1 MIRIRFGE
9 ATIDRTRIAV
19 SPLLELTSGLELLHR
34 HRDRA
39 TVPWPYTDWAARAR
53 EVLRTVAETGPLRV
67 YGELYGTEHARPTPD
82 VFTPVPSG
90 SRPRL
95 GDELAALR
103 RTPAALMAEQFAK
116 HYPEGLPDFLTP
128 YRDDPGRAF
137 GLLADGLQ
145 AFAELALAPYW
156 PAMQAALDEEMLL
169 RARTLATAGPE
180 ELLTGVR
187 GPALWDRPVLSLPK
201 RHDSMLDA
209 RDKRLL
215 LVPVLLLEDR
225 MTVSTDHP
233 EIVTVS
239 YQARGAAVLS
249 STPAPQRRPPD
260 RLTQLIGS
268 GRAAVL
274 RALAEPATTTGL
286 AATLGVSTST
296 VSEQL
301 AALLATGAITRTRTG
316 RQVLYARSPTG
327 ATLVSLFEDPVPAE
341 P

>member
-34 HRDRA
+34 HRA
-39 TVPWPYTDWAARAR
+39 TAPWPYTDWAAQAR
-53 EVLRTVAETGPLRV
+53 EVLRTVPETRPLRV

-82 VFTPVPSG
+82 VFTPVPAG
-90 SRPRL
+90 FRPKL
-95 GDELAALR
+95 GDELTALR
-103 RTPAALMAEQFAK
+103 LTSPDLVAEQFAK

-128 YRDDPGRAF
+128 YRDDPARAF

-145 AFAELALAPYW
+145 AFAELAVAPYW
-156 PAMQAALDEEMLL
+156 PAMQAALDEEVLL
-169 RARTLATAGPE
+169 RARTLAAAGPE

-201 RHDSMLDA
+201 RHDSVLDA
-209 RDKRLL
+209 REKRLL
-215 LVPVLLLEDR
+215 LVPILLLEDR
-225 MTVSTDHP
+225 MAVSTDHP
-233 EIVTVS
+233 EIVKVS

-249 STPAPQRRPPD
+249 SRPAPEHRLPD
-260 RLTQLIGS
+260 RLSQLIGN

-274 RALAEPATTTGL
+274 RALTEPATTTGL
-286 AATLGVSTST
+286 AATLGVSAST

-301 AALLATGAITRTRTG
+301 TALLATGAITRTRHG
-316 RQVLYARSPTG
+316 RLVLYARSPTG
-327 ATLVSLFEDPVPAE
+327 TALVGLFEDSVPAE